1 MEENKVNEYK
11 KENTIPADKAI
22 LHLNL
27 INKRII
33 LTFTTL
39 FIVMCLGFVII
50 TMIFTKA
57 NTQREK
63 NILEIF
69 VGKNENPI
77 TMEVSDGVQQQ
88 NNY

>member
-1 MEENKVNEYK
+1 MEEQKIVECK

-33 LTFTTL
+33 CTFIT
-39 FIVMCLGFVII
+39 VII
-50 TMIFTKA
+50 TLCVGFVTMVMIFTNA

-69 VGKNENPI
+69 AGKNP
-77 TMEVSDGVQQQ
+77 TMTEVSDGVQQTTD
-88 NNY
+88 Y

>member
-1 MEENKVNEYK
+1 MEDNTVVECR

-33 LTFTTL
+33 FTFVTL
-39 FIVMCLGFVII
+39 FIVMCMGFVII

-63 NILEIF
+63 NILEMF
-69 VGKNENPI
+69 AGKNNPI
-77 TMEVSDGVQQQ
+77 VTEVSDGVQQETDH
-88 NNY
+88 

>member
-1 MEENKVNEYK
+1 MEENTVMECK

-33 LTFTTL
+33 ITFVTL
-39 FIVMCLGFVII
+39 FIVMCMGFVII
-50 TMIFTKA
+50 TMIFTNA

-69 VGKNENPI
+69 AGNNG
-77 TMEVSDGVQQQ
+77 TTATEVSDGVQQETD
-88 NNY
+88 Y

>member
-1 MEENKVNEYK
+1 MEEQKIVECK

-33 LTFTTL
+33 CTFIT
-39 FIVMCLGFVII
+39 VII
-50 TMIFTKA
+50 TLCVGFVTMVLIFTNA

-69 VGKNENPI
+69 AGKNP
-77 TMEVSDGVQQQ
+77 TMTEVSDGVQQTTD
-88 NNY
+88 Y

>member
-1 MEENKVNEYK
+1 MEEQKIVEYK

-22 LHLNL
+22 LHLNM

-33 LTFTTL
+33 CTFIT
-39 FIVMCLGFVII
+39 VII
-50 TMIFTKA
+50 TLCVGFVTMVLIFTNA

-69 VGKNENPI
+69 AGKNP
-77 TMEVSDGVQQQ
+77 TMTEVSDGVQQTTD
-88 NNY
+88 Y

>member
-1 MEENKVNEYK
+1 MDENTVMECK

-33 LTFTTL
+33 ITFVTL
-39 FIVMCLGFVII
+39 FIVMCMGFVII
-50 TMIFTKA
+50 TMIFTNA

-69 VGKNENPI
+69 AGNNG
-77 TMEVSDGVQQQ
+77 TTATEVLDGVQQETD
-88 NNY
+88 Y

>member
-1 MEENKVNEYK
+1 MEENKSIVQCK

-27 INKRII
+27 INRR
-33 LTFTTL
+33 L
-39 FIVMCLGFVII
+39 II
-50 TMIFTKA
+50 TFILVCITMSIAFISMTLIFTSA

-69 VGKNENPI
+69 AGKNPI
-77 TMEVSDGVQQQ
+77 VTEVSDGVQQETDH
-88 NNY
+88 

>member
-1 MEENKVNEYK
+1 MEEQKNVECK

-33 LTFTTL
+33 CTFIT
-39 FIVMCLGFVII
+39 VII
-50 TMIFTKA
+50 TLCVGFVTMVLIFTNA

-69 VGKNENPI
+69 AGRNP
-77 TMEVSDGVQQQ
+77 TMTEVSDGVQQTTD
-88 NNY
+88 Y

>member
-1 MEENKVNEYK
+1 MEENTVMECK

-33 LTFTTL
+33 ITFVTL
-39 FIVMCLGFVII
+39 FIVMCMGFVII
-50 TMIFTKA
+50 TMIFTNA

-69 VGKNENPI
+69 AGNNG
-77 TMEVSDGVQQQ
+77 TTTTEVSDGVQQET
-88 NNY
+88 NY

>member
-1 MEENKVNEYK
+1 MEEQKIVECK

-33 LTFTTL
+33 CTFIT
-39 FIVMCLGFVII
+39 VII
-50 TMIFTKA
+50 TLCVGFVTMVLIFTNA

-69 VGKNENPI
+69 AGKNP
-77 TMEVSDGVQQQ
+77 TMTEVSDGVQQATD
-88 NNY
+88 Y

>member
-1 MEENKVNEYK
+1 MEENKVIECK

>member
-1 MEENKVNEYK
+1 MDEKAMECK

-33 LTFTTL
+33 LTFVTL
-39 FIVMCLGFVII
+39 CIVMCLAFVAL
-50 TMIFTKA
+50 TLIFTNA

-69 VGKNENPI
+69 AGKNYPMI
-77 TMEVSDGVQQQ
+77 TEVSDGVQQQ
-88 NNY
+88 ADY

>member
-1 MEENKVNEYK
+1 MEEQKIVECK

-22 LHLNL
+22 LHLNM

-33 LTFTTL
+33 CTFIT
-39 FIVMCLGFVII
+39 VII
-50 TMIFTKA
+50 TLCVGFVTMVLIFTNA

-69 VGKNENPI
+69 AGKYP
-77 TMEVSDGVQQQ
+77 TMTEVSDGVQQTTD
-88 NNY
+88 Y

>member
-1 MEENKVNEYK
+1 MEENTVMECK

-33 LTFTTL
+33 ITFVTL
-39 FIVMCLGFVII
+39 FIVMCMGFVII
-50 TMIFTKA
+50 TMIFTNA

-69 VGKNENPI
+69 AGNNG
-77 TMEVSDGVQQQ
+77 TAATEVSDGVQQETD
-88 NNY
+88 Y

>member
-1 MEENKVNEYK
+1 MEENKVVECK

>member
-1 MEENKVNEYK
+1 MEENTVMECK

-27 INKRII
+27 INRRII
-33 LTFTTL
+33 ITFVTL
-39 FIVMCLGFVII
+39 FIVMCMGFVII
-50 TMIFTKA
+50 TMIFTNA

-69 VGKNENPI
+69 AGKDNPI
-77 TMEVSDGVQQQ
+77 MTEVSDGVQQEI
-88 NNY
+88 NY

>member
-1 MEENKVNEYK
+1 MEDNKVIECK

-63 NILEIF
+63 NILEVF

>member
-1 MEENKVNEYK
+1 MEEDKRKIYCD

-27 INKRII
+27 INRR
-33 LTFTTL
+33 L
-39 FIVMCLGFVII
+39 II
-50 TMIFTKA
+50 TFIIVCVTVCAAFITMTLIFTRA

-69 VGKNENPI
+69 AGKNPAV
-77 TMEVSDGVQQQ
+77 TEVTDGVQQETDH
-88 NNY
+88 

>member
-1 MEENKVNEYK
+1 MEDNTVMECK

-33 LTFTTL
+33 LTFVTL
-39 FIVMCLGFVII
+39 FIVMCMGFVII
-50 TMIFTKA
+50 TMIFTNA

-69 VGKNENPI
+69 AGNNG
-77 TMEVSDGVQQQ
+77 TTATEVSDGVQQETD
-88 NNY
+88 Y

>member
-1 MEENKVNEYK
+1 MEEQKIVECK

-22 LHLNL
+22 LHLNV

-33 LTFTTL
+33 CTFITIIIA
-39 FIVMCLGFVII
+39 FCLAFVTM

-57 NTQREK
+57 NTEREK

-69 VGKNENPI
+69 AGKSP
-77 TMEVSDGVQQQ
+77 TLTEVTDGVQQTTDH
-88 NNY
+88 

>member
-1 MEENKVNEYK
+1 MEDIKTIECK

-33 LTFTTL
+33 CTFIT
-39 FIVMCLGFVII
+39 IVIALCIGFV
-50 TMIFTKA
+50 TMTLIFTKA
-57 NTQREK
+57 NTEREK

-69 VGKNENPI
+69 AGKNP
-77 TMEVSDGVQQQ
+77 TVTEVSDGVQQETDH
-88 NNY
+88 

>member
-1 MEENKVNEYK
+1 MDENKSIVQCK

-27 INKRII
+27 INRR
-33 LTFTTL
+33 L
-39 FIVMCLGFVII
+39 II
-50 TMIFTKA
+50 TFILVCITMSIAFISMTLIFTSA

-69 VGKNENPI
+69 AGKNPI
-77 TMEVSDGVQQQ
+77 VTEVSDGVQQETD
-88 NNY
+88 Y

>member
-1 MEENKVNEYK
+1 MEEKIIECK

-27 INKRII
+27 INRRII
-33 LTFTTL
+33 CTFITVI
-39 FIVMCLGFVII
+39 IVLCMGFVAM
-50 TMIFTKA
+50 TLIFTNA

-69 VGKNENPI
+69 AGTNP
-77 TMEVSDGVQQQ
+77 TVTEVSDGVQQTTDH
-88 NNY
+88 

>member
-1 MEENKVNEYK
+1 MDEQKIIECK

-27 INKRII
+27 INRRII
-33 LTFTTL
+33 CTFITV
-39 FIVMCLGFVII
+39 IVVLCAGFVTM
-50 TMIFTKA
+50 TMIFTNA

-69 VGKNENPI
+69 AGKNP
-77 TMEVSDGVQQQ
+77 TVTEVSDGVQQTTD
-88 NNY
+88 Y

>member
-1 MEENKVNEYK
+1 MEENTVMECK

-27 INKRII
+27 INKRIV
-33 LTFTTL
+33 LTFVTL
-39 FIVMCLGFVII
+39 CIVMCMAFVVLV
-50 TMIFTKA
+50 MIFTNA

-69 VGKNENPI
+69 AGKNEGA
-77 TMEVSDGVQQQ
+77 TVTEVSDGVQQETD
-88 NNY
+88 Y

>member
-1 MEENKVNEYK
+1 MEDNTVMECK

-33 LTFTTL
+33 ITFVTL
-39 FIVMCLGFVII
+39 FIVMCMGFVII
-50 TMIFTKA
+50 TMIFTNA

-69 VGKNENPI
+69 AGNNG
-77 TMEVSDGVQQQ
+77 TTAMEVSDGVQQETD
-88 NNY
+88 Y